1 MDLLSE
7 VAKKVGFKYKVRLVK
22 DGAYGRQDESGN
34 WNGMI
39 GEVVRGV
46 SSAAFK
52 PVKTLQNLK
61 ERKDSLM
68 FSFHRRQIL
77 RLRR

>member
-7 VAKKVGFKYKVRLVK
+7 VAKTVGLKYKVKLVK

-46 SSAAFK
+46 SSATVK
-52 PVKTLQNLK
+52 PVKTLHNLK
-61 ERKDSLM
+61 KKR
-68 FSFHRRQIL
+68 IN
-77 RLRR
+77 